1 MSEHT
6 SRVRSVHILRGS
18 SSQRYCFRPH
28 CCFCLSALVSSVLPL
43 VSLQQAHFA
52 MSASKK
58 DRVVVSSKEDVDFSI
73 TESEM
78 KEKLIHLAKKDS
90 SKQEVELPDE
100 LSPSRTYK
108 DLLKVENYLAPILFT
123 ALSFFVRMYKIGL
136 NNHVVWDEA
145 HFGKF
150 GSYYLRHSFYHDVH
164 PPLGK
169 MLVGFSGYLAGYNGS
184 WDFPS
189 GQEYPEYIDY
199 VKMRMFNATF
209 GALMVPVAYY
219 TMKQIGYNRKVTWL
233 FTLMVCLET
242 TYTTLARFI
251 LLDSML
257 LFFTCTTVLCMY
269 TFHNLNRDPEK
280 VFTKKWFKWLLL
292 TGISIGCVD
301 SVKMVGL
308 FVTALVG
315 VYTICD
321 LWYLFG
327 KVGKGVTI
335 KRYAAHWATRIFA
348 LCIVPLAVFMICFK
362 IHFDLLSGT
371 GTGDATMSSLFQANL
386 NGSTLVSGPRD
397 VMTIDSSFT
406 LKSQSLSGGLLHS
419 HVQTYPEG
427 SKQQQVT
434 TYSHKDANNDWV
446 LELVRDD
453 PRNSFRESHYVVDG
467 MRVRIVHKMTGRN
480 LHSHEVP
487 APVTKGVWEVSGYG
501 DETVGDDKDNWIV
514 EIVDHYGAEDAL
526 KLHPLTSSVRFKNEV
541 LGCYLGVTDNQ
552 LPAWGFRQG
561 EVVCWP
567 SPFMRDKRTWWNV
580 EDHVNENLPNP
591 PEDFKLP
598 KTSFYKDFIQ
608 LNIAMMAT
616 NNALV
621 PDHEKQD
628 DLASNWWQWP
638 SLNVGIRLCGW
649 NDDNYKYFLIG
660 SPATT
665 WTSTLSIFVFIGIVL
680 AYILRWQRQYDD
692 FGIKDTES
700 VLDVLA
706 DNQNSLYK
714 LIYGGI
720 YPFMGWF
727 FHFLPFIVMGR
738 VKYVHHYM
746 PALYFAMLVMC
757 YVVDFI
763 DIRVNSTKFTVV
775 WFAFLYALVIGV
787 FIYMSPISFGM
798 WGPNQEWNYLRVLSS
813 WRISDD

>member
-1 MSEHT
+1 
-6 SRVRSVHILRGS
+6 
-18 SSQRYCFRPH
+18 
-28 CCFCLSALVSSVLPL
+28 
-43 VSLQQAHFA
+43 

>member
-1 MSEHT
+1 
-6 SRVRSVHILRGS
+6 
-18 SSQRYCFRPH
+18 
-28 CCFCLSALVSSVLPL
+28 
-43 VSLQQAHFA
+43 

-100 LSPSRTYK
+100 LSPSRTYR

-638 SLNVGIRLCGW
+638 TLNVGIRLCGW
-649 NDDNYKYFLIG
+649 GDDNYKYFLIG

-692 FGIKDTES
+692 FGIKGTES

>member
-1 MSEHT
+1 
-6 SRVRSVHILRGS
+6 
-18 SSQRYCFRPH
+18 
-28 CCFCLSALVSSVLPL
+28 
-43 VSLQQAHFA
+43 
-52 MSASKK
+52 
-58 DRVVVSSKEDVDFSI
+58 
-73 TESEM
+73 
-78 KEKLIHLAKKDS
+78 
-90 SKQEVELPDE
+90 
-100 LSPSRTYK
+100 
-108 DLLKVENYLAPILFT
+108 
-123 ALSFFVRMYKIGL
+123 
-136 NNHVVWDEA
+136 
-145 HFGKF
+145 
-150 GSYYLRHSFYHDVH
+150 
-164 PPLGK
+164 
-169 MLVGFSGYLAGYNGS
+169 
-184 WDFPS
+184 
-189 GQEYPEYIDY
+189 
-199 VKMRMFNATF
+199 
-209 GALMVPVAYY
+209 
-219 TMKQIGYNRKVTWL
+219 
-233 FTLMVCLET
+233 
-242 TYTTLARFI
+242 
-251 LLDSML
+251 
-257 LFFTCTTVLCMY
+257 MY

-649 NDDNYKYFLIG
+649 GDDNYKYFLIG

-775 WFAFLYALVIGV
+775 WYAFLYALVIGV

-798 WGPNQEWNYLRVLSS
+798 WGPNQDWNYLRVLSS
-813 WRISDD
+813 WRIRRST